1 MKFQECHSEVMRHGQ
16 KIYPS
21 HHRIEM
27 AVGIASLKKNSNNT
41 AGQLLWD
48 VLMGT
53 GKSGSN
59 VALT

>member
-27 AVGIASLKKNSNNT
+27 AVEIASLKCQHSSINHP
-41 AGQLLWD
+41 Q
-48 VLMGT
+48 
-53 GKSGSN
+53 GKIATVQRGGFYGIYSW
-59 VALT
+59 A